1 MHLQTM
7 SSPHASSV
15 RVEPVSDPSELR
27 ILASVFDIAI
37 TASGNKFN
45 EVLMRYV
52 EDPFKEMMKHP
63 EAALSAKV
71 DERSLEQH
79 FLFKAVMTVPNY
91 SARDCKG
98 PGVGNAGGLLTATP
112 MEEKI
117 VGMAIGISIY
127 PRLTHSNSKQWHLW
141 LLQRQMNHQQKLRHL
156 RSQLPRAP
164 NQWLVRSL
172 NQIHSPLIFM

>member
-1 MHLQTM
+1 M

-15 RVEPVSDPSELR
+15 RVEPVSDPSELHT
-27 ILASVFDIAI
+27 LASVFDIAI

-117 VGMAIGISIY
+117 VGMAHWTVGYINL
-127 PRLTHSNSKQWHLW
+127 PKVDPFE
-141 LLQRQMNHQQKLRHL
+141 QQTV
-156 RSQLPRAP
+156 A
-164 NQWLVRSL
+164 SL
-172 NQIHSPLIFM
+172 AAGTTDE